1 MPILLSFFTSG
12 WMRWAVLSV
21 IVLAALGF
29 IRTHLINEGRS
40 QVLAENRVAAA
51 KIVVK
56 QGAVSERVVIKY
68 KQVESKTEEV
78 VRYVDREVVKYAE
91 HNTGLCLDAEW
102 RVLHD
107 RAANAVPDP
116 TGRTDAA
123 SGAPSASAALETIA
137 ENYGRANRTA
147 DRLDALQQWVSDQGK
162 VR

>member
-1 MPILLSFFTSG
+1 MPLILGFFTSG
-12 WMRWAVLSV
+12 IGRWVVLSV

-68 KQVESKTEEV
+68 NQVESKTEEV

-123 SGAPSASAALETIA
+123 SGAPSAAEALETVSQ
-137 ENYGRANRTA
+137 NYARANRTA
-147 DRLDALQQWVSDQGK
+147 DRLDALQEWINQQGK
-162 VR
+162 VK